1 MYLLADFW
9 RISSQSKSNRV
20 KSNWSQV
27 SFVILKGKVQPQI
40 NECFCASGRVSE
52 ISSVYSL
59 IRWSEMA
66 LGTYKH
72 RFKKTTTPASLS
84 RNHETGTWGN
94 PQMLLWAV
102 SCGGTIFS
110 PCQTSADSHLKRIR
124 CFVTAWDVNTDGF
137 LLGWAVT
144 SAGFS

>member
-1 MYLLADFW
+1 MKSRVKSGKFQVKSSPELWFSANHNMFLLFAKPHWLPSDRFKNLSFG
-9 RISSQSKSNRV
+9 RLLEDLKSVQVKQR

-84 RNHETGTWGN
+84 RNHETGT
-94 PQMLLWAV
+94 
-102 SCGGTIFS
+102 
-110 PCQTSADSHLKRIR
+110 
-124 CFVTAWDVNTDGF
+124 
-137 LLGWAVT
+137 
-144 SAGFS
+144 